1 MRRRYV
7 LALVLATAL
16 IFTTVGYYVR
26 TLRDDQSGQ
35 CVFITERLKSL
46 AGFENPNNT
55 TVKVVIDIYDEKC
68 R

>member
-16 IFTTVGYYVR
+16 IFLTIGYYVR
-26 TLRDDQSGQ
+26 TLRDEQGPTAVCIRFRHLLNSETGLSNEA
-35 CVFITERLKSL
+35 V
-46 AGFENPNNT
+46 AY
-55 TVKVVIDIYDEKC
+55 YDEYC